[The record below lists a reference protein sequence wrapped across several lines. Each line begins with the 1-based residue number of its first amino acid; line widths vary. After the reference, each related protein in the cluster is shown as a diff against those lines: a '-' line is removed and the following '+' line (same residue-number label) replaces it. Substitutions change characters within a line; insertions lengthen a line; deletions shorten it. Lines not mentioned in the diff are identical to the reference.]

1 MKRNIQFVFTLLSFL
16 FVQNKIQAQSSKAFA
31 ITGNEKGNINWQS
44 IQQINLSTGDV
55 AKTLFSPA
63 KANEVQIMRTSNS
76 QSNNLITATQS
87 GVAAAAFDFKNNR
100 LYYTTMRGNELVY
113 LDVNTHQVIVN
124 SDANFNSGNKFVE
137 DNIITRMCFA
147 ANGYGYAITNNGNQ
161 LIQFTTDE
169 KPQIKNLGSLIDGK
183 KNENM
188 SVHNQ
193 CTSWGGDVVGDVF
206 GNLYLITMRSNVF
219 KINISTLVTDY
230 IGHIK
235 NLPNNFTTNGAAV
248 DEDGYIL
255 LASAAN
261 VGAYYKVNISTL
273 ESEIVKND
281 GQVYNSS
288 DLASANLLYQ
298 SDVLVDKK
306 VTPEVKGNQLVS
318 IYPNP
323 VVGKRFAVK
332 FEKAEL
338 GNYQIQLLDATGK
351 IIQNSN
357 VNVNSKGQVINVQIP
372 NYSLSG
378 VYLLK
383 ILTKS
388 KDVIYN
394 DKIVVQ

>member
-1 MKRNIQFVFTLLSFL
+1 MKRNIQFVFTLFAVL
-16 FVQNKIQAQSSKAFA
+16 FFQNKIQAQSSKAFA
-31 ITGNEKGNINWQS
+31 ITGDEKGNINWQS
-44 IQQINLSTGDV
+44 IQQISLTTGDV
-55 AKTLFSPA
+55 SKTLFSPA
-63 KANEVQIMRTSNS
+63 KTSGVQIMRTSNI
-76 QSNNLITATQS
+76 QNNVLPTATHT
-87 GVAAAAFDFKNNR
+87 GVAAAAYDFKNNR

-113 LDVNTHQVIVN
+113 LDVNSNQVVVN
-124 SDANFNSGNKFVE
+124 TDANFNTGSKYAE

-147 ANGYGYAITNNGNQ
+147 ANGYGYALTNNGNQ

-206 GNLYLITMRSNVF
+206 GNLYLITMRNNVF
-219 KINISTLVTDY
+219 KINTSTLVTDY
-230 IGHIK
+230 LGHIK

-248 DEDGYIL
+248 DEDGHIL

-261 VGAYYKVNISTL
+261 VGSYYKVNIATL
-273 ESEIVKND
+273 ESEIVKNN
-281 GQVYNSS
+281 GSVYNTS

-306 VTPEVKGNQLVS
+306 ITPEVKGNQMVS

-323 VVGKRFAVK
+323 VVGKRFAIK
-332 FEKAEL
+332 FEKVDL

-357 VNVNSKGQVINVQIP
+357 VVVNNKGQVINIQIP
-372 NYSLSG
+372 NYSLNG

-383 ILTKS
+383 ILTKN
-388 KDVIYN
+388 KDIIYN
-394 DKIVVQ
+394 NKIVVQ